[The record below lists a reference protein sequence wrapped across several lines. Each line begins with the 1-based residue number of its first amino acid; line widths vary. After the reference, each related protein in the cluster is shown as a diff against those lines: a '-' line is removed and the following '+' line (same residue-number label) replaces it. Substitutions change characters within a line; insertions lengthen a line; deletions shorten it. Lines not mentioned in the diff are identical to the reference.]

1 MVAQIRSFE
10 KGKILQ
16 LYKNRAGLLTI
27 LTGRRHVDILGA
39 NAVLREGITV
49 SSIAGGE
56 QGFLTGDGSF
66 LNRELA
72 AEHVLKCGQIKKTE
86 IQQDS
91 AFLRGLVLRVIHS
104 ARPRAV
110 QGILPRH

>member
-39 NAVLREGITV
+39 NAVLREGIIV

-56 QGFLTGDGSF
+56 QGFLTDDGSF
-66 LNRELA
+66 LSREVA
-72 AEHVLKCGQIKKTE
+72 AEHVLKCGQIKKLKYSKTQLFSE
-86 IQQDS
+86 D
-91 AFLRGLVLRVIHS
+91 LY
-104 ARPRAV
+104 
-110 QGILPRH
+110 